1 MKQKYEI
8 LMDTANKQ
16 LIIREHAE
24 LDKDLMSLLCEESF
38 DQARIKS
45 AIAAGKEAL
54 VAALRTHNLY
64 PPGIYADKIADAVVE
79 LFAAKSSE
87 PVELYF
93 DDIQL
98 LIKEQQAAERAEAVD
113 EESED
118 IDELLEEDSYDEG
131 FEDKEDIKN
140 LNSSLKIEDD
150 EFVDAEDDS

>member
-38 DQARIKS
+38 DQARIKT

-64 PPGIYADKIADAVVE
+64 PPGIYADKIADAVIE
-79 LFAAKSSE
+79 LFAAKGSE

-98 LIKEQQAAERAEAVD
+98 LIKEQQAAERAQAAD
-113 EESED
+113 EDSED
-118 IDELLEEDSYDEG
+118 IDELLEDDSYDEG

>member
-8 LMDTANKQ
+8 LMDAAGKK

-38 DQARIKS
+38 DQARIKAAAS
-45 AIAAGKEAL
+45 AGKDAL

-64 PPGIYADKIADAVVE
+64 PPGIYADRIADAVVG
-79 LFAAKSSE
+79 LFAAKSQE

-93 DDIQL
+93 DDAEL
-98 LIKEQQAAERAEAVD
+98 LIKEQRAAEAAEALD
-113 EESED
+113 DDSED
-118 IDELLEEDSYDEG
+118 IDELLDDDSFEDD
-131 FEDKEDIKN
+131 FEDKDTIKN

-150 EFVDAEDDS
+150 EFVDAEDDG